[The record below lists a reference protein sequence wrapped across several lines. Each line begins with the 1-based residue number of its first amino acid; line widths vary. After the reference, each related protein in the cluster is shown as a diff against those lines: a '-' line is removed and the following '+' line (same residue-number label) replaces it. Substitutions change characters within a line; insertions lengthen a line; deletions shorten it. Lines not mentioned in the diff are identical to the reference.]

1 MDSNFSQKV
10 RLHFTFHALL
20 DACIY
25 DNQIFITGFGN
36 DMLHLTVSCNDGEQ
50 ISVSLSKH
58 SMGHEVAQVIFAKKG
73 IPPSQQRLS
82 IVNKPLLLDAS
93 LSDQNITL
101 NKTISC
107 YVPSRG
113 GSGNH
118 CFSIHNKIVIMH
130 LVS

>member
-73 IPPSQQRLS
+73 IPPSQQRLALS
-82 IVNKPLLLDAS
+82 ISHSYLMPAYLIKILHQIKPSVVMYPLEVDQVTIVLAYIIKLLLC
-93 LSDQNITL
+93 T
-101 NKTISC
+101 
-107 YVPSRG
+107 
-113 GSGNH
+113 
-118 CFSIHNKIVIMH
+118 
-130 LVS
+130 